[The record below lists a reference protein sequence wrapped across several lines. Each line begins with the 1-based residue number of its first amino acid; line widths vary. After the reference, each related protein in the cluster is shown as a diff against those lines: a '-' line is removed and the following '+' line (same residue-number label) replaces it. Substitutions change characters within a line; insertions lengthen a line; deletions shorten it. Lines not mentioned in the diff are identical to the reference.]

1 MSQGATGGMEQ
12 ISLEV
17 HTSSLFVVFFFL
29 IFKDKSYL
37 FKKFKNYLNWS
48 MTASGLQR
56 VGKQLLEPAQTHVQ
70 RVNAI
75 QLSYL

>member
-56 VGKQLLEPAQTHVQ
+56 VGHDLSTER
-70 RVNAI
+70 RVHDCFTM
-75 QLSYL
+75 LC